1 MNVSVEIVGD
11 GTVQG
16 TGSYSMGDG
25 VTLTAISSAG
35 IDFSY
40 FLDGDDEK
48 ITDNPYVFTVSDD
61 ADLSLKAVFIVTL
74 EGYLKASVG
83 FEIPDAA
90 LMKIRV
96 DRELA
101 FGQAVS
107 GLSIKTK
114 ELCYADCLM
123 WGVNSPSIIQG
134 AKDSDNGWSHQGV
147 SNTMSITDKRLMRI
161 QANAIYRKWGD
172 YIEPTVKLIT
182 LNGTKASAGARY

>member
-16 TGSYSMGDG
+16 TGLYSMGDE
-25 VTLTAISSAG
+25 VTLNAISSAG

-40 FLDGDDEK
+40 FLKGEEK
-48 ITDNPYVFTVSDD
+48 IIGNPYIFTVSDD
-61 ADLSLKAVFIVTL
+61 ANLSLKAVFIVTL

-83 FEIPDAA
+83 FELPDAA

-96 DRELA
+96 DRDLA
-101 FGQAVS
+101 FGQSIS
-107 GLSIKTK
+107 GLSLKMK

-123 WGVNSPSIIQG
+123 WGVNSPSIIQV

-147 SNTMSITDKRLMRI
+147 SNTMSITDKRLMRV
-161 QANAIYRKWGD
+161 QANAIYRKWGEF
-172 YIEPTVKLIT
+172 IEPTVKLIT
-182 LNGTKASAGARY
+182 LNGAKASAGARY